1 MNENLIKPMSI
12 RKKEFM
18 DQLVQD
24 VNACELPLFVV
35 ELVLQNVLNVVQE
48 AAENQYELEKMK
60 YEQQL
65 KLQDESNMSEDKNI

>member
-1 MNENLIKPMSI
+1 MNENLTKPMSI
-12 RKKEFM
+12 KKKEFM

-48 AAENQYELEKMK
+48 AAKNQYEFEKAQ

-65 KLQDESNMSEDKNI
+65 KLQNESSSSEDKNI

>member
-1 MNENLIKPMSI
+1 MNEILTKPMSM

-18 DQLVQD
+18 DQLVND
-24 VNACELPLFVV
+24 VNNCELPLFVV

-48 AAENQYELEKMK
+48 ANKNQYEMEKMQ

-65 KLQDESNMSEDKNI
+65 KLQSESNLGEDKNI

>member
-1 MNENLIKPMSI
+1 MNEILTKPMSL

-18 DQLVQD
+18 DQLVND
-24 VNACELPLFVV
+24 VNNCELPLFVV

-48 AAENQYELEKMK
+48 ATKNQYELEKAQ

-65 KLQDESNMSEDKNI
+65 KLQDSTEGSNI